1 MAIHPVIVTLKLSVW
16 HKKHLLGCHATLYAY
31 CSHDESVDLGD
42 GTNLD
47 SSSSS
52 TMY

>member
-1 MAIHPVIVTLKLSVW
+1 MAIHPVKVTLKLSVW
-16 HKKHLLGCHATLYAY
+16 HKKHFLGCHATLCAY
-31 CSHDESVDLGD
+31 CSHDESVGLGD
-42 GTNLD
+42 RTNLG